1 MKGPFPSYRW
11 LVTHPQCTC
20 FFTKTTWTADDGLRV
35 LHHLKWFLNHCK
47 FSEIPN
53 KQQLR
58 VCASC
63 GGVGKGRVLRAG
75 ASSWTRPASA
85 GYVFAFNQSEISP
98 SSTTRVGVASQPFV
112 VIVDDVQAK
121 NTASAVPL
129 KNFRTPCLSTT
140 DHYPDIPFTLLSPS
154 FYLFGHSKHNWGHV
168 VTGDIKKSEICP
180 RSLSVSWKVQATE

>member
-20 FFTKTTWTADDGLRV
+20 FFTKTTWTADDGLRA

-63 GGVGKGRVLRAG
+63 GGVGEGRVLRTG
-75 ASSWTRPASA
+75 TSSWTRPASA

-112 VIVDDVQAK
+112 VIVDDVQATK
-121 NTASAVPL
+121 TQHPQFL
-129 KNFRTPCLSTT
+129 WKFP
-140 DHYPDIPFTLLSPS
+140 HTLLIYYRSSPRHTI
-154 FYLFGHSKHNWGHV
+154 HSSVSQFLSVGLNKHNWGHV
-168 VTGDIKKSEICP
+168 VAGDIKKK
-180 RSLSVSWKVQATE
+180 KVKYALVHSQ